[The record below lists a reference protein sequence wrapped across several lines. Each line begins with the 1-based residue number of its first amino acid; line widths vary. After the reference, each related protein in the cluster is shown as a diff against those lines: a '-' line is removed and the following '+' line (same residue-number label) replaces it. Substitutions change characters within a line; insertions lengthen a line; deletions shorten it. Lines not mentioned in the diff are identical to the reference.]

1 MKAVR
6 KRTLAAEAEREL
18 RDAILGGQF
27 GKTLPGLRVLA
38 RALGISAPT
47 VADAL
52 KSLVAEGLV
61 TAGGPRRRM
70 EVVAS
75 ATHEPLIR
83 ATRVLWFVTAS
94 GFDKAIHGIT
104 EMMSFLQQML
114 SGTGWEVRHRVLAFG
129 YSENRS
135 NQWDRMLS
143 AERPDAMVVWSGR
156 PALAAW
162 ATQRNLRTLFLGG
175 ATEGN
180 KVTMLA
186 VSSADMV
193 GHAVQELT
201 SRGHRRL
208 FLPLCN
214 RPATMVKSIREVVA
228 RPLRALGVKGNAKDW
243 VPASPYE
250 GPQVIEAMVLQ
261 ALRGPERPTGWI
273 FFDWRELLAATCV
286 FRDVGLKAPD
296 DVSLI
301 VLSSDPAMA
310 WYWPAPAH
318 FRQPLEAM
326 AKAAV
331 EWMLEEPEWERRDFQ
346 ADWFPG
352 GSLASPKG

>member
-6 KRTLAAEAEREL
+6 KRTLATEAEREL
-18 RDAILGGQF
+18 REAILGGQF

-38 RALGISAPT
+38 RALGISPPT

-52 KSLVAEGLV
+52 KTLVAEGLL

-70 EVVAS
+70 EVVVAAS
-75 ATHEPLIR
+75 QEPSVR
-83 ATRVLWFVTAS
+83 VNRVLWFVTAA

-104 EMMSFLQQML
+104 ETLSFLQQMVA
-114 SGTGWEVRHRVLAFG
+114 GTGWEVRHRVMAYG
-129 YSENRS
+129 YSENRG
-135 NQWDRMLS
+135 NQWDRMLA

-156 PALAAW
+156 PPLAAW
-162 ATQRNLRTLFLGG
+162 AAQRNLRTLFLGG

-180 KVTMLA
+180 EVTMFA
-186 VSSADMV
+186 VRSVDMIR
-193 GHAVQELT
+193 HAVEELI

-214 RPATMVKSIREVVA
+214 RPPTLVKAVREAVG
-228 RPLRALGVKGNAKDW
+228 RPLRALGVKGNVKDW
-243 VPASPYE
+243 VPTSPYE
-250 GPQVIEAMVLQ
+250 DPQVIEAMVLQ
-261 ALRGPERPTGWI
+261 AVRGPQRPTGWI

-286 FRDVGLKAPD
+286 FRDLGLKVPD
-296 DVSLI
+296 DLSTI
-301 VLSSDPAMA
+301 VLSSDPAMG
-310 WYWPAPAH
+310 WFWPAPAH
-318 FRQPLEAM
+318 FRQPVEAM

-331 EWMLEEPEWERRDFQ
+331 EWMLDEAAWESRYFA

-352 GSLASPKG
+352 GSLSGPKE